1 MENYKELPQLG
12 MGEAIKLASS
22 RLTDFN
28 GRSRRSEFWWWMLV
42 VLLTNFILSWF
53 VTNMLVSGIISIVVM
68 FLGLAAT
75 ARRLQD
81 VGKSAVWVYASYG
94 LGIIYQLLMA
104 TSGVMAQY
112 IMIAQSG
119 NVDKIMSFA
128 EKNAASF
135 LLIGL
140 VSLLWMISC
149 LVVFIFTLMDGKPET
164 NKYGPSPKYVEA

>member
-112 IMIAQSG
+112 ILVAQSG
-119 NVDKIMSFA
+119 NVDKIMAFA
-128 EKNAASF
+128 EENAASF

>member
-22 RLTDFN
+22 RLTDFK

-42 VLLTNFILSWF
+42 VLVGNFVLSWF
-53 VTNMLVSGIISIVVM
+53 ITNMLVSGIASIVVM
-68 FLGLAAT
+68 FLGLAVT

-81 VGKSAVWVYASYG
+81 VGKSATWVYASYG
-94 LGIIYQLLMA
+94 LGIIYQILMA

-112 IMIAQSG
+112 VMIAQSG
-119 NVDKIMSFA
+119 NIDKLMAFA
-128 EKNAASF
+128 EENASSF

-140 VSLLWMISC
+140 VSLLWFISC
-149 LVVFIFTLMDGKPET
+149 LIVFIFTLMDGKPET